1 MKIKHW
7 AGYGCVDAKRIKNA
21 SCTLHVRVHGD
32 HECGLRRD
40 DDYDL
45 FNWLVRRFDKSVT
58 DYVEWH
64 RRNPKISII
73 EWTDEAEPGVKDTC
87 DYYFTY

>member
-7 AGYGCVDAKRIKNA
+7 QGYGSVEATRIKNA

-32 HECGLRRD
+32 HECGLKLD

-45 FNWLVRRFDKSVT
+45 YNWLVKRFDRKTTS
-58 DYVEWH
+58 YEEWH
-64 RRNPKISII
+64 RKDPQIMAI
-73 EWTDEAEPGVKDTC
+73 E
-87 DYYFTY
+87 

>member
-1 MKIKHW
+1 MKIKHF
-7 AGYGCVDAKRIKNA
+7 AGYGTVEATRIKNA

-32 HECGLRRD
+32 HEWGLRRD

-45 FNWLVRRFDKSVT
+45 FNWLVRRFDRSVT
-58 DYVEWH
+58 TYADWH
-64 RRNPKISII
+64 RLNPRVFII
-73 EWTDEAEPGVKDTC
+73 ESSSVPGKHDYC

>member
-7 AGYGCVDAKRIKNA
+7 QGYGTVEAKRIKNA
-21 SCTLHVRVHGD
+21 SCTLHIRVHGM

-40 DDYDL
+40 DEYDL
-45 FNWLVRRFDKSVT
+45 YNWLVKKFDRSVPSYA
-58 DYVEWH
+58 DWH
-64 RRNPKISII
+64 RMDPKISII
-73 EWTDEAEPGVKDTC
+73 EWSSEMEMHDYC

>member
-1 MKIKHW
+1 MKLKHF
-7 AGYGCVDAKRIKNA
+7 AGYGTVEATRIPNA

-32 HECGLRRD
+32 HEWGLKRE

-45 FNWLVRRFDKSVT
+45 FNWLVRRFDKSVKS
-58 DYVEWH
+58 YEEWH
-64 RRNPKISII
+64 MKDPKIQVI
-73 EWTDEAEPGVKDTC
+73 EWSSEMGKHDYC